1 MTASARFQP
10 SFHVAGEDGLYFTW
24 HFSQTGTLIEPSS
37 DAAWVWRC
45 HLLTDLRT
53 RQAIANDAAVPTTVR
68 EAFLAGGR
76 SCHLAF
82 EDDWLFGEL
91 PDFRH
96 DYAGE
101 APGLANF
108 RFALDGK
115 TLVIAAKQPL
125 RSIEKLTTQIMRGP
139 RAFRRPVDALEALL
153 GQSLD
158 GLAADLVA
166 VAERLDAIEDRIVVD
181 SWHNEREAL
190 VEERRRL
197 VAIHRQMA
205 SLNGPFRHLDHAH
218 RDDLPEYL
226 TDSVARLS
234 QRALS
239 LYQDGEAQQA
249 RARLLQDEL
258 MAKLQAQSNRLLY
271 VLSVMTAVL
280 MPMTIISGLFGMN
293 VGGLPFL
300 DTHYGFWIVTALS
313 FAVAAAL
320 YGMVARAA
328 RGK

>member
-1 MTASARFQP
+1 MTAAARFQP
-10 SFHVAGEDGLYFTW
+10 SFHVPGEDGLYFTW
-24 HFSQTGTLIEPSS
+24 HFSQAGMLIEPSP

-53 RQAIANDAAVPTTVR
+53 RQAIAHDAAVPAPVR

-125 RSIEKLTTQIMRGP
+125 RSIEKLTTLIMRGP

-205 SLNGPFRHLDHAH
+205 SLNGPFRHLDYAH
-218 RDDLPEYL
+218 RDDLPEYMA
-226 TDSVARLS
+226 DSVARLS